1 MVFSRYSFA
10 RRLAVGGMAEV
21 LLARQQGIAG
31 FEKLVVIKRILPQLR
46 SDGRFVEMFLN
57 EARLAAALHH
67 PNIVEIYNIERETED
82 FFIVM
87 EYLSGEDLRLILR
100 RAKREEFR
108 IPVAIACRIIADA
121 VAGLDYA
128 HCATDTQGRPLGLVH
143 RDVGPT
149 NLMVTYTG
157 TSKLLDFGVAK
168 ANVHNIYTKPG
179 TLKGKYGYS
188 SPEQVQ
194 HHELDSRSDIFS
206 VAVVLWELL
215 TIRRLFRGDSPGEV
229 LKAVM
234 ERQIPPPSSYN
245 SEVPEELDQIVL
257 SALRRD
263 RNQRTPTA
271 RMFREQLEGL
281 MEQQQWHVGQHQVGS
296 WMQAVLA
303 EQWEERK
310 MLEQEVAAA
319 DPVEL
324 ERTQE
329 IPAAFGPSLSGAS
342 IASAASSSLMD
353 PSHSVPISVAGQVT
367 SETQTRQRTTLV
379 IALTMLFTLILVG
392 LIGAAYFLGR
402 STPTEVVAVPPAPPG
417 RAATKTVAF
426 LLHVLPNGARIKL
439 NGTEYP
445 DPVGVDGVLLE
456 TFANSNVTLEI
467 SKEGYRTITRV
478 ERAPESGTRS
488 IYATLMREAETQPA
502 ARVVRAPPPPAP
514 PPPAPPPPTRTR
526 EREREERRARTKNRR
541 SRPEPPKETSLVLR
555 FTPSDARVSVDGR
568 VLRGRSPVTMDDI
581 DPGRHR
587 IEISAR
593 GYENVSRYVEVAE
606 GQDNALAFNLTPLPP
621 KMIGVDVTTKPDGA
635 AVLVNGRPVGRAPVQ
650 GLRLEVG
657 VRHQVVVRKDNFA
670 EWRGAI
676 TPQLGQG
683 NALRVN
689 MTPLPKPESKAEEAA
704 GKQAEVGVR
713 VPRSRSGNVE
723 RGASLLGAKCNQC
736 HGADV
741 ARVDPRKYTQVQ
753 WSRYFAYARHQRKAP
768 LKGIV
773 STSELADIKAYLM
786 ANAADVESDVAAG
799 IR

>member
-1 MVFSRYSFA
+1 
-10 RRLAVGGMAEV
+10 MAEV

-46 SDGRFVEMFLN
+46 NDGRFVEMFLN

-87 EYLSGEDLRLILR
+87 EYLSGEDLRLVLR

-108 IPVAIACRIIADA
+108 IPVAIACRMIADA

-157 TSKLLDFGVAK
+157 TTKLLDFGVAK

-215 TIRRLFRGDSPGEV
+215 TVRRLFRGDSPGEV

-329 IPAAFGPSLSGAS
+329 IPAAFAPSLSGAS
-342 IASAASSSLMD
+342 GASAASSAAGLMD
-353 PSHSVPISVAGQVT
+353 PSQSVPISVAAQVT
-367 SETQTRQRTTLV
+367 PGAYGDGRRRTGLV
-379 IALTMLFTLILVG
+379 VMLTALFTLVLVG
-392 LIGAAYFLGR
+392 LLGAAYYIGR
-402 STPTEVVAVPPAPPG
+402 STPSEVVTVEPRSPTRATGTVQAPQ
-417 RAATKTVAF
+417 KVAF
-426 LLHVLPNGARIKL
+426 LLHVVPEGAQVRVNGRRYQ
-439 NGTEYP
+439 N
-445 DPVGVDGVLLE
+445 PVGVDGVLLE
-456 TFANSNVTLEI
+456 AFANTEVTLEI
-467 SKEGYRTITRV
+467 TKEGYKSVTRV
-478 ERAPESGTRS
+478 EQAPANGTRS
-488 IYATLMREAETQPA
+488 IYATLVRETADKRDVLAKRSIE
-502 ARVVRAPPPPAP
+502 VAPPPP
-514 PPPAPPPPTRTR
+514 PPPAPPPPTRPV
-526 EREREERRARTKNRR
+526 REERRRPKRRARVEV
-541 SRPEPPKETSLVLR
+541 EPTSLVLR
-555 FTPSDARVSVDGR
+555 FTPSDARVSLDGDS
-568 VLRGRSPVTMDDI
+568 LRGRSPHRLKKVE
-581 DPGRHR
+581 PGRHK

-593 GYENVSRYVEVAE
+593 GFESISRWIEVAE
-606 GQDNALAFNLTPLPP
+606 GQANTMAFNLTPLPP
-621 KMIGVDVTTKPDGA
+621 KRAGVDVFTKPDGA
-635 AVLVNGRPVGRAPVQ
+635 AVLVNGRPVGRSPVQ
-650 GLRLEVG
+650 SLRLEVG
-657 VRHQVVVRKDNFA
+657 VRHQVVVRKDGHA
-670 EWRGAI
+670 EWRGSI
-676 TPQLGQG
+676 TPRTGQA
-683 NALRVN
+683 NALQVN
-689 MTPLPKPESKAEEAA
+689 LTPLPEPPPRAGVTARPAKDPGVLVARERVGDKA
-704 GKQAEVGVR
+704 
-713 VPRSRSGNVE
+713 
-723 RGASLLGAKCNQC
+723 RGAELLTGKCNRC
-736 HGADV
+736 HGGDV
-741 ARVDPRKYTQVQ
+741 SSVDPRRYTKAQ
-753 WSRYFAYARHQRKAP
+753 WSRYFAYGRHKRKAP
-768 LKGIV
+768 LKGVV
-773 STSELADIKAYLM
+773 SSSELADIKAYLM
-786 ANAADVESDVAAG
+786 ANAADVDSDVAAG
-799 IR
+799 RR